1 VAGRITAAI
10 MAEETL
16 GGLKN
21 LPTNMKCTL
30 FWHVTRLC
38 IDMHGTIMYNVEFA

>member
-1 VAGRITAAI
+1 MGAI

-21 LPTNMKCTL
+21 LPTNMKCTPGL
-30 FWHVTRLC
+30 LQKRIF
-38 IDMHGTIMYNVEFA
+38 

>member
-1 VAGRITAAI
+1 MGAI

-21 LPTNMKCTL
+21 LPTNMKCTASL
-30 FWHVTRLC
+30 IWQSLSKACSEAKESAFW
-38 IDMHGTIMYNVEFA
+38 